1 VAAEGESMSQLMVTA
16 EPQATD
22 KAAAAVRAIHRQ
34 LCALKRAA
42 AGNERID
49 NELFLTMAIIINHAH
64 DIVDEGRLR
73 DAYHL
78 VRGVELAAAHA
89 REQELQRAAH
99 AVSKMILWTITHV
112 GGSDR

>member
-1 VAAEGESMSQLMVTA
+1 MSQLMVTA
-16 EPQATD
+16 EPGAG
-22 KAAAAVRAIHRQ
+22 KGAAAMAAIHRQ
-34 LCALKRAA
+34 LCELKRAA

-112 GGSDR
+112 GGSE